1 MTEHES
7 EGEGGT
13 SLIEDLLSH
22 AVGTNMTVC
31 PDPKI
36 HFPEF

>member
-13 SLIEDLLSH
+13 SLIEDLLPH